1 MKFVWTSVKVVP
13 TLTGASLRVFSG
25 CNAQVTFCLCP
36 AVIGWGQDPCN
47 GKYDQWP
54 MTNDPSR
61 ISCTYLL
68 FWWIIMDYIS
78 RAAVTIN
85 AVFSFC
91 PVQIHE
97 KKMYQWPQWA
107 HRCLASLGRSL
118 KSKCNA
124 WLVTWNAELQWGRDF
139 YNPQEIGIHLICHC
153 LPFDFLSVSI
163 YLSSHWSVYLCV

>member
-1 MKFVWTSVKVVP
+1 
-13 TLTGASLRVFSG
+13 
-25 CNAQVTFCLCP
+25 
-36 AVIGWGQDPCN
+36 
-47 GKYDQWP
+47 

-97 KKMYQWPQWA
+97 KKCINGLNGPTDAWP
-107 HRCLASLGRSL
+107 L
-118 KSKCNA
+118 
-124 WLVTWNAELQWGRDF
+124 
-139 YNPQEIGIHLICHC
+139 
-153 LPFDFLSVSI
+153 
-163 YLSSHWSVYLCV
+163 